1 MGDLSPASIVE
12 EQREFLHDLSSP
24 LMIAMGIVE
33 ATQLLLTRD
42 GHTAEAERL
51 EKARVAINR
60 MSDMVKANR
69 TRLKALTEE
78 LKAKK

>member
-1 MGDLSPASIVE
+1 MAKTSALKIVE

-33 ATQLLLTRD
+33 ATQALLTRD

-60 MSDMVKANR
+60 MSEMLKANR
-69 TRLKALTEE
+69 LKLKTLTEE
-78 LKAKK
+78 LKAGQ